1 MNNMKPLKV
10 KVSLT
15 LDEEIVEKLRA
26 IAEEDDR
33 ADGSTDDYAGDE
45 FGEEVCDVV
54 LHVVHFFMVVTVS
67 SIVLII

>member
-1 MNNMKPLKV
+1 MNNPKPLKT

-33 ADGSTDDYAGDE
+33 ALSSCINLILRDYLRTKE
-45 FGEEVCDVV
+45 RK
-54 LHVVHFFMVVTVS
+54 
-67 SIVLII
+67 

>member
-15 LDEEIVEKLRA
+15 LDEEIVEKLRI

-33 ADGSTDDYAGDE
+33 ALSSCINLILRDYLRSLE
-45 FGEEVCDVV
+45 QK
-54 LHVVHFFMVVTVS
+54 
-67 SIVLII
+67 

>member
-15 LDEEIVEKLRA
+15 LDEEIVEKLRI

-33 ADGSTDDYAGDE
+33 ALSSYINLILRDYLRSLE
-45 FGEEVCDVV
+45 QK
-54 LHVVHFFMVVTVS
+54 
-67 SIVLII
+67 